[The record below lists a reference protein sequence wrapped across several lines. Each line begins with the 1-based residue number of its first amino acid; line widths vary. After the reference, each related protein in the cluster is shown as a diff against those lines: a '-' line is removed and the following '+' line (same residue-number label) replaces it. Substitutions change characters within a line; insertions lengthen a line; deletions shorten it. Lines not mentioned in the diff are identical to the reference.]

1 MKFSS
6 STFLRLPQKKKKFMK
21 NCGNIEFKATKESGL
36 VIKIQLTLKKYSG
49 EKDRNI
55 FTTFSLQ
62 KHLTCTKLYLIPML
76 SLIKSLRKIVSGIQQ
91 NENREW
97 ILLFGLFSMRFRER
111 DFLLLFI
118 NVITDEQFYIR
129 QKLEMMMT
137 TKKKKRWK

>member
-1 MKFSS
+1 
-6 STFLRLPQKKKKFMK
+6 MK

-91 NENREW
+91 NENRE
-97 ILLFGLFSMRFRER
+97 
-111 DFLLLFI
+111 
-118 NVITDEQFYIR
+118 
-129 QKLEMMMT
+129 
-137 TKKKKRWK
+137 